1 MSDLVFA
8 PLLPWGVIIVL
19 ACLFVLL
26 GIFAQRRGLGGAL
39 LRSVSGFVLLAALAN
54 PSYKLE
60 EREPLPDIVLAMVDR
75 SSSQTLSDRAS
86 QTSAAVEHLRGEVER
101 LGNSELQVVELN
113 DAEANGGTQLL
124 GPLRDTLAVEPSA
137 RVAGIFLV
145 TDGQVHDSEIDLGA
159 VPAPVYVLLSGND
172 TEFDRVLTI
181 ENAPAYAILGEP
193 FRMVLRVND
202 LGPEAEGIEARTV
215 PLRVSVDGASPINF
229 DIPVNQDIEV
239 PVSLTHPGTNV
250 LQFDV
255 PSLEGELTDRNN
267 TAIIQINGVR
277 DRLRVLLVSGV
288 PHPGERTWRN
298 LLKSDSAVDLV
309 HFTILRPP
317 GKQDGTPVTEL
328 SLIAFPTR
336 ELFVEKIEEFDLII
350 LDRYKRR
357 GLLPSEYF
365 ENIRRYVERGGAL
378 LVAAGP
384 DYAGAD
390 SVFRSPLEGILPGVP
405 TARVIEREVLPLLT
419 ETGAR
424 HPVTSGWQGADA
436 ETPDWGPWLRQIE
449 VTARDTARV
458 VLDGVDGAPLLMLD
472 DAGQGRVALLAS
484 DQAWL
489 WDRGYAGGGPQSGLL
504 RGVAHW
510 LMKEPELEEEALRAE
525 INGKTLRIIRRTL
538 ADTAGPV
545 TVTEPDG
552 EEATIMLS
560 EQSVERFEAFFEA
573 QQEGLYRL
581 NDGSEE
587 TVIAVGPAAPREFE
601 ETLSTAEVLSP
612 LAGRS
617 GGGVYRLQ
625 DGLPDIRTVRE
636 GRVAAGRGWMGIVPR
651 EAYRVVDMRLWPLLP
666 GWLTLLLAGLALLAA
681 WLIEGRWQRRQ
692 VR

>member
-19 ACLFVLL
+19 ACLFVLV
-26 GIFAQRRGLGGAL
+26 GIFAQWRGLGGDL

-54 PSYKLE
+54 PSYKVE
-60 EREPLPDIVLAMVDR
+60 EREPLPDIVLALVDR
-75 SSSQTLSDRAS
+75 SSSQTLSDRSS
-86 QTSAAVEHLRGEVER
+86 QTDAAVEHLRSQVER
-101 LGNSELQVVELN
+101 LGNSELQVVELS
-113 DAEANGGTQLL
+113 DAEANGGTKLL
-124 GPLRDTLAVEPSA
+124 GPLRDTLAVEQSA

-145 TDGQVHDSEIDLGA
+145 TDGQVHDSEDDLGA
-159 VPAPVYVLLSGND
+159 VPAPVHVLLSGND
-172 TEFDRVLTI
+172 TEFDRILTI

-202 LGPEAEGIEARTV
+202 LGTEAEGIEARTV
-215 PLRVSVDGASPINF
+215 PLRVSVDGASPMNF

-405 TARVIEREVLPLLT
+405 TARVIEREVVPLLT

-424 HPVTSGWQGADA
+424 HPVTSGLQGADA
-436 ETPDWGPWLRQIE
+436 ETPDWGTWLRQIE

-525 INGKTLRIIRRTL
+525 INGKTMRIIRRTL
-538 ADTAGPV
+538 ADTADPV
-545 TVTEPDG
+545 IVTEPDG

-560 EQSVERFEAFFEA
+560 EQSVGRFEALFEA

-581 NDGSEE
+581 SDGSEE

-612 LAGRS
+612 LAARS

-651 EAYRVVDMRLWPLLP
+651 EAHRVVDMRLWPLLP

-681 WLIEGRWQRRQ
+681 WLVEGRWQRRQ

>member
-159 VPAPVYVLLSGND
+159 VPAPVHVLLSGND

-215 PLRVSVDGASPINF
+215 PLRVSVDGASPMNF

-424 HPVTSGWQGADA
+424 HPVTSGLQGADA

-449 VTARDTARV
+449 VTARDTAQV